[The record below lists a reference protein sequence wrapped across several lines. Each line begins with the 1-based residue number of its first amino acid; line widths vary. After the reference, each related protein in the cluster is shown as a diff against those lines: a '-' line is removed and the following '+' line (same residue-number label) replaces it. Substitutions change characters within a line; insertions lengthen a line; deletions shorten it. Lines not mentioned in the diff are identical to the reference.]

1 MNSNNFNLASV
12 EKFDEALNIV
22 NDLSNCNVS
31 GAMATL
37 GGNVPSGRSGI
48 SSGIADIKD
57 SISRLADGSGPEGL
71 ISNYKSGYASIKN
84 AIIESYIAEY
94 EFAFE
99 NGNIMG
105 NATSLKNLSTSEK
118 AKFIS
123 EFSDL
128 LKNMKD
134 KASNTDTLLQYASL
148 TEFFKEIENSF
159 SKYSISLDSIVSDI
173 SNLQPKNNRD
183 IAHRG
188 YTPGGILDNS
198 AEGFRL
204 AGEKGF
210 WGCEADIRFDANGNL
225 VCSHNAVKSGQ
236 NPTTFEE
243 YLDICKEYGMTA
255 IIDLKYEK
263 GVGPADPNLSP
274 AVLKVIQEKGM
285 MDSCVL
291 QTNNP
296 TDIPYIRETSSNAR
310 IWYLTDVISD
320 KNLKIIEDNNV
331 ECVNATNTKVSDN
344 SIKKLIDNGVD
355 VCVWN
360 VQSEYTKNRL
370 LNLGAKYVMSD
381 NVLGI
386 TPYESGD
393 ENLNDL
399 RFNLD
404 ENIEPVLLGANNS
417 KGLNTNTVTNT
428 SNTLNTSTSG
438 IRLTAPMG
446 HINGPEAYETFYD
459 EGMSKVVENMEKS
472 YGYTNLKTSI
482 RSDGVKV
489 LSGTAPD
496 GTTFKDLVMVAADVK
511 HEIANPQGAYERGQI
526 VDTSLGKGIVVDACE
541 LAITK
546 RENNEGVHFD
556 IATAWHTKPYES
568 QAYSKENMA
577 AYREYAINEAN
588 KKNNVTAQNVDV
600 TYKTN
605 ASSSSTNLSSNVSAV
620 SSVQN
625 DTASSTNSS
634 VSSNKTS
641 GSNTSNITSTS
652 SNTNASSNSTLGTR
666 LTAPMGHIDGP
677 EAYETFYDAG
687 MSKVVENMEKLYGY
701 TNLKSSI
708 RSDGVKVLS
717 GTAPDGTTFKDL
729 VMVAADVKHEIANP
743 QGTYERGQ
751 VVDTSLGKGIVVDA
765 SGIAINKRENNS
777 GNHFDIATAW
787 HSQPYESQVYSKEN
801 MAAYREYAINEAN
814 KKSNIT
820 NQNVGVTNELNASSS
835 STNLSSNVSAVSS
848 VQNGTTSSSNLNSS
862 GSSSNS
868 SNTIVNSSSTNS
880 ESILPNNKFSDVLP
894 QISNGNLG
902 SVEVENNSI
911 NYELYNVSDNTYS
924 DYVKA
929 LIDKGYTMTDYGKFI
944 KDNCE
949 VVTNITKDGNMS
961 IILKQI

>member
-1 MNSNNFNLASV
+1 MNSNNFNLVSI

-22 NDLSNCNVS
+22 NDLSSCNVS
-31 GAMATL
+31 GAMSTL
-37 GGNVPSGRSGI
+37 GGSVPSSYSGI
-48 SSGIADIKD
+48 SGGITDIKNMV
-57 SISRLADGSGPEGL
+57 SRLADGSGPEGL
-71 ISNYKSGYASIKN
+71 INNYMSGYASIKN

-94 EFAFE
+94 EFTLE
-99 NGNIMG
+99 NGNIMS
-105 NATSLKNLSTSEK
+105 NASMLKNLSSVEK
-118 AKFIS
+118 SKFVS

-128 LKNMKD
+128 LKNMKN
-134 KASNTDTLLQYASL
+134 KSLETDIHSQYSGL
-148 TEFFKEIENSF
+148 TEFFKDIQNTL
-159 SKYSISLDSIVSDI
+159 SKYSVSLELLANNISD
-173 SNLQPKNNRD
+173 LQPKNNRD

-204 AGEKGF
+204 AGQKGF
-210 WGCEADIRFDANGNL
+210 WGCEADIRFDSNGNL
-225 VCSHNAVKSGQ
+225 VCSHNEVKKGQ
-236 NPTTFEE
+236 TVTTFEE

-274 AVLKVIQEKGM
+274 AVLKVIQQKGM

-296 TDIPYIRETSSNAR
+296 TDIPYIRQTSSNAR

-320 KNLKIIEDNNV
+320 KNLKLIEDNNV
-331 ECVNATNTKVSDN
+331 ECVNARNTKVSDN
-344 SIKKLIDNGVD
+344 SIKKLVDNGVD

-360 VQSEYTKNRL
+360 VESEYTKNRL
-370 LNLGAKYVMSD
+370 LNVGAKYVMSD

-541 LAITK
+541 LATTK

-556 IATAWHTKPYES
+556 IATAWHTQPYES

-765 SGIAINKRENNS
+765 SGIAINKRENNN

-820 NQNVGVTNELNASSS
+820 NQNVGVTNESNASSS

-902 SVEVENNSI
+902 SVEVRNNSI

>member
-1 MNSNNFNLASV
+1 MNSNNFNLVSI

-22 NDLSNCNVS
+22 NDLSSCNVS
-31 GAMATL
+31 GAMSTL
-37 GGNVPSGRSGI
+37 GGSVPSSYSGI
-48 SSGIADIKD
+48 SGGITDIKNMV
-57 SISRLADGSGPEGL
+57 SRLADGSGPEGL
-71 ISNYKSGYASIKN
+71 INNYMSGYASIKN

-94 EFAFE
+94 EFTLE
-99 NGNIMG
+99 NGNIMS
-105 NATSLKNLSTSEK
+105 NASMLKNLSSVEK
-118 AKFIS
+118 SKFVS

-128 LKNMKD
+128 LKNMKN
-134 KASNTDTLLQYASL
+134 KSLETDIHSQYSGL
-148 TEFFKEIENSF
+148 TEFFKDIQNTL
-159 SKYSISLDSIVSDI
+159 SKYSVSLELLANNISD
-173 SNLQPKNNRD
+173 LQPKNNRD

-204 AGEKGF
+204 AGQKGF
-210 WGCEADIRFDANGNL
+210 WGCEADIRFDSNGNL
-225 VCSHNAVKSGQ
+225 VCSHNEVKKGQ
-236 NPTTFEE
+236 TVTTFEE

-274 AVLKVIQEKGM
+274 AVLKVIQQKGM

-296 TDIPYIRETSSNAR
+296 TDIPYIRQTSSNAR

-320 KNLKIIEDNNV
+320 KNLKLIEDNNV
-331 ECVNATNTKVSDN
+331 ECVNARNTKVSDN
-344 SIKKLIDNGVD
+344 SIKKLVDNGVD

-360 VQSEYTKNRL
+360 VESEYTKNRL
-370 LNLGAKYVMSD
+370 LNVGAKYVMSD

-541 LAITK
+541 LATTK

-556 IATAWHTKPYES
+556 IATAWHTQPYES

-708 RSDGVKVLS
+708 RSDGVKLLS

-765 SGIAINKRENNS
+765 SGIAINKRENNN

-820 NQNVGVTNELNASSS
+820 NQNVGVTNESNASSS

-902 SVEVENNSI
+902 SVEVRNNSI